1 MDNFFDKAVH
11 FLGKT
16 NPNTFIM
23 NIGAMDGVMFD
34 ELIGY
39 TNMYDFKGLYVEP
52 IPYLFEKLKGNIPN
66 EGNLFENS
74 AISDYNGEIEMIT
87 INKDVIDQGLVHSCF
102 YGMSAV
108 YPPKN
113 GLGSEFDR
121 PTVEAHGQKIIVKSI
136 TFDKLLRKHNINNI
150 DIIKIDAEGHDY
162 IIFKQIDFDEFR
174 PKVVRLEWINLTEK
188 EQNDITN
195 KFKSLN
201 YKYEINGQD
210 IVGIPDELYNEILGV
225 TNQDETTENKKLQE
239 PSIKNSNSK
248 VTLVTGLWDIGRNS
262 LENGWSRSFDHY
274 IEKFKQLLSVEEN
287 MIIFGDN
294 ELQKIVFQIRN
305 QENTQFIL
313 RDLSWFKR
321 NDYFE
326 KIQNVRTNPKWYNQ
340 VGWLTDSTQAKLEMY
355 NPLVMSKVF
364 LLHDAKILDKF
375 DSEYMF
381 WIDAGLTN
389 TVHPGY
395 FTHDKILNKLPNLVT
410 DFHFICFPYEAVTE
424 IHGFDYK
431 EIINY
436 CGGANVNKV
445 ARAGFFGGRKEIIT
459 QINSIYYSLLND
471 TLDKGLM
478 GTEESLFTIM
488 VYKHPEI
495 IKYSE
500 IEDNG
505 LIGKFFEDLKN
516 TQVSVMVE
524 KNQNYQPSNF
534 DINKTAL
541 YVIGFNSPKQFETLI
556 DSMLLYD
563 SDFIHKPKK
572 YLLDNSTDL
581 TTTPRYK
588 ELCER
593 YDFEHIKP
601 KENLGICGG
610 RQFIAE
616 HFEAT
621 GFDYYFFFEDDM
633 FFFNGTE
640 QVCRNGFPRYIKSIY
655 EKTLRI
661 SNNEN
666 FDYLKFN
673 FSEFFGDNSTQW
685 SWYNVPQTVR
695 ESYWPTYSKL
705 PQIGT
710 DPNAPKVEYKNI
722 KSYDGLAYAT
732 GEIYYCNWPQVV
744 SREGNKK
751 MFLKDKWA
759 HPYEQTWMSYMYQE
773 LKKDNL
779 NFGLLLA
786 SPTEHNRFEH
796 YEANLRKES

>member
-1 MDNFFDKAVH
+1 MIENILNFNNQQIDGSIISGPQIECLVKHLLEVIDKKIDGEIVELGCYVGESSKYLMKTLVESDSSKRLYVYDSFEGLPDLTKWEENTGWKSGTLKTTEEILISNFKQNGLPIPIIHKDWFNNIPEYKIPEKISFAFLDGDFYNSIYDSLTKVFDKV
-11 FLGKT
+11 
-16 NPNTFIM
+16 
-23 NIGAMDGVMFD
+23 
-34 ELIGY
+34 
-39 TNMYDFKGLYVEP
+39 
-52 IPYLFEKLKGNIPN
+52 
-66 EGNLFENS
+66 
-74 AISDYNGEIEMIT
+74 
-87 INKDVIDQGLVHSCF
+87 
-102 YGMSAV
+102 
-108 YPPKN
+108 
-113 GLGSEFDR
+113 
-121 PTVEAHGQKIIVKSI
+121 
-136 TFDKLLRKHNINNI
+136 
-150 DIIKIDAEGHDY
+150 AEGGYILFHDY
-162 IIFKQIDFDEFR
+162 KRADLPGVDAAIIDF
-174 PKVVRLEWINLTEK
+174 LK
-188 EQNDITN
+188 ERG
-195 KFKSLN
+195 L
-201 YKYEINGQD
+201 KYNVIE
-210 IVGIPDELYNEILGV
+210 V
-225 TNQDETTENKKLQE
+225 TNQIGLLVKDSTLLDDKEIEVIDES
-239 PSIKNSNSK
+239 SIKNEMIPVVDENTQTEKNK
-248 VTLVTGLWDIGRNS
+248 VTLVTGLWDIGRGD
-262 LENGWSRSFDHY
+262 LQEGWSRSFDHY
-274 IEKFKQLLSVEEN
+274 ISKFIQLLKVEEN
-287 MIIFGDN
+287 MIIFGDG
-294 ELQKIVFQIRN
+294 ELQKVVFEHRT

-313 RDLSWFKR
+313 RDLPWFKR
-321 NDYFE
+321 NDYFS
-326 KIQNVRTNPKWYNQ
+326 KIQNIRTNSSWYNQ

-375 DSEYMF
+375 NSEYMF

-389 TVHPGY
+389 TVHAGY
-395 FTHDKILNKLPNLVT
+395 FTHDRVLDKLPSIIK
-410 DFHFICFPYEAVTE
+410 DFHFVCFPYEANTE
-424 IHGFDYK
+424 IHGFDYTEMVK
-431 EIINY
+431 Y
-436 CGGANVNKV
+436 CGGAKVDKV
-445 ARAGFFGGRKEIIT
+445 ARAGFFGGRKNAIS
-459 QINSIYYSLLND
+459 QINSIYYALLNE

-488 VYKHPEI
+488 VYKHPELI
-495 IKYSE
+495 GYSE

-505 LIGKFFEDLKN
+505 LMSRFFEDLKN
-516 TQVSVMVE
+516 TQVTVKIE
-524 KNQNYQPSNF
+524 KNQNYQPSDF

-581 TTTPRYK
+581 TTTSRYK

-593 YDFEHIKP
+593 YDFEHIK
-601 KENLGICGG
+601 KDNLGICGG

-633 FFFNGTE
+633 FFYNGQE
-640 QVCRNGFPRYIKSIY
+640 QICKNGFPRYIKSIY
-655 EKTLRI
+655 DKTLRI
-661 SNNEN
+661 ANNEN

-685 SWYNVPQTVR
+685 SWYNVPQTAR
-695 ESYWPTYSKL
+695 ELYWPTYSKL

-732 GEIYYCNWPQVV
+732 GEVYYCNWPQVV

-773 LKKDNL
+773 LKKGNL
-779 NFGLLLA
+779 NFGLLLS

>member
-1 MDNFFDKAVH
+1 MIEKILNFNNQQIDGSIISGPQIECLVKHLLEVIDKKIDGEIVELGCYVGESSKYLMKTLVESDSSKRLYVYDSFEGLPDLTKWEENTGWKSGTLKTTEEILISNFKQNGLPIPIIHKDWFSNIPEYKIPEKISFAFLDGDFYNSIYDSLTKVFDKVSE
-11 FLGKT
+11 G
-16 NPNTFIM
+16 
-23 NIGAMDGVMFD
+23 
-34 ELIGY
+34 GY
-39 TNMYDFKGLYVEP
+39 
-52 IPYLFEKLKGNIPN
+52 ILF
-66 EGNLFENS
+66 
-74 AISDYNGEIEMIT
+74 
-87 INKDVIDQGLVHSCF
+87 
-102 YGMSAV
+102 
-108 YPPKN
+108 
-113 GLGSEFDR
+113 
-121 PTVEAHGQKIIVKSI
+121 
-136 TFDKLLRKHNINNI
+136 
-150 DIIKIDAEGHDY
+150 HDY
-162 IIFKQIDFDEFR
+162 KRADLPGVDAAIIDF
-174 PKVVRLEWINLTEK
+174 LK
-188 EQNDITN
+188 ERG
-195 KFKSLN
+195 L
-201 YKYEINGQD
+201 KYNVIE
-210 IVGIPDELYNEILGV
+210 V
-225 TNQDETTENKKLQE
+225 TNQIGLLVKDSTLLDDKEIEVIDE
-239 PSIKNSNSK
+239 PSIKNEMIPVVDENTQTEKNK
-248 VTLVTGLWDIGRNS
+248 VTLVTGLWDIGRGD
-262 LENGWSRSFDHY
+262 LQEGWSRSFDHY
-274 IEKFKQLLSVEEN
+274 ISKFIQLLKVEEN
-287 MIIFGDN
+287 MIIFGDS
-294 ELQKIVFQIRN
+294 ELQKVVFEHRT

-313 RDLSWFKR
+313 RDLPWFKR
-321 NDYFE
+321 NDYFS
-326 KIQNVRTNPKWYNQ
+326 KIQNIRTNSSWYNQ

-375 DSEYMF
+375 NSEYMF

-389 TVHPGY
+389 TVHAGY
-395 FTHDKILNKLPNLVT
+395 FTHDRVLDKLPSIIK
-410 DFHFICFPYEAVTE
+410 DFHFVCFPYEANTE
-424 IHGFDYK
+424 IHGFDYTEMVK
-431 EIINY
+431 Y
-436 CGGANVNKV
+436 CGGAKVDKV
-445 ARAGFFGGRKEIIT
+445 ARAGFFGGRKNAIS
-459 QINSIYYSLLND
+459 QINSIYYALLNE

-488 VYKHPEI
+488 VYKHPELI
-495 IKYSE
+495 GYSE

-505 LIGKFFEDLKN
+505 LMSRFFEDLKN
-516 TQVSVMVE
+516 TQVTVKIE
-524 KNQNYQPSNF
+524 KNQNYQPSDF

-581 TTTPRYK
+581 TTTSRYK

-593 YDFEHIKP
+593 YDFEHIK
-601 KENLGICGG
+601 KDNLGICGG

-633 FFFNGTE
+633 FFYNGQE
-640 QVCRNGFPRYIKSIY
+640 QICKNGFPRYIKSIY
-655 EKTLRI
+655 DKTLRI
-661 SNNEN
+661 ANNEN

-685 SWYNVPQTVR
+685 SWYNVPQTAR
-695 ESYWPTYSKL
+695 ELYWPTYSKL

-732 GEIYYCNWPQVV
+732 GEVYYCNWPQVV

-773 LKKDNL
+773 LKKGNL